1 MDGIENIGMEP
12 IDLSQVNW
20 WVVVAVVIGFILLA
34 GARKEFLNLPLNR
47 KNDKSDTGQDEKAS

>member
-20 WVVVAVVIGFILLA
+20 WVVVAMVILITLA
-34 GARKEFLNLPLNR
+34 GMARNEYLRDR
-47 KNDKSDTGQDEKAS
+47 KK